1 MRRSAPDAIA
11 LKHRPFWLAAGV
23 AFVALVIHLSLT
35 PRPLDVPSWEGF
47 KVGHILAYA
56 WLMFWYAPLYAST
69 AERLFVGAF
78 LLGLGIALEYVQG
91 MVGRDF
97 SYTDMR
103 DDGIGVVLGWIVAA
117 TPLGKAIAFVEERLA
132 P

>member
-1 MRRSAPDAIA
+1 M
-11 LKHRPFWLAAGV
+11 KHRPFWLGAGV
-23 AFVALVIHLSLT
+23 AFVALVIYLSLT

-56 WLMFWYAPLYAST
+56 WLMFWYAPLYGSA
-69 AERLFVGAF
+69 AERAVVGAVI
-78 LLGLGIALEYVQG
+78 LALGIGLEYIQG

-117 TPLGKAIAFVEERLA
+117 TPLGRTMAFVEGRLA
-132 P
+132 R